1 MRYQMTRADRY
12 YRARSL
18 LNHAGYR
25 TPAPEG
31 DPSGVRT
38 LLLEVA
44 LAPDCDPGFVAR
56 IIHRSDP
63 DAQRLPDAVSRSV
76 EHHRGATSSSAT
88 PATGLI
94 D

>member
-25 TPAPEG
+25 TSAPEG

-44 LAPDCDPGFVAR
+44 LAPDRDPDFVAR

-63 DAQRLPDAVSRSV
+63 GAQRLPDAERRPA
-76 EHHRGATSSSAT
+76 EHHRGATSSGAT
-88 PATGLI
+88 VAPPG
-94 D
+94 